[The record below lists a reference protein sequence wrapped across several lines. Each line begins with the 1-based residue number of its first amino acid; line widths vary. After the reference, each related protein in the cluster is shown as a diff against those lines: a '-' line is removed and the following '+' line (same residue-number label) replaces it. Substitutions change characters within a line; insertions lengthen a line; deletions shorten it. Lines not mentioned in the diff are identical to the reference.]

1 MRFAVT
7 VAIAAGYLPLAAAPA
22 GAADPAPVAGSEYYV
37 DCSRPDNGDGSR
49 TSPWN
54 TLHSVNA
61 TEFNPGDRILFARGT
76 RCDGTLAP
84 QGSGASG
91 APIVV
96 DAYGDGAKPVIAGG
110 DAQDAVVLSNQ
121 QYWEIQNLEVTNH
134 GASAEDR
141 HGVRIV
147 LKDYGTGNH
156 YRLANLTVHDVNSGG
171 QKGLG
176 PSYGI
181 FFEVLGNSVKTKF
194 NDVVVDGS
202 NIYTVGSGINMS
214 TTWKC
219 RASMG
224 WEDACANQVYN
235 YYPWTGFVVQNNTVH
250 DIGGDGIV
258 MQHTEN
264 GLAQNNVSYDTSARP
279 LGDTA
284 AMWVWNADHVTF
296 QYNEAYRTHKLGDNG
311 DGMAWDADYGTDGTL
326 YQYNYSHD
334 NAGGMAMFCGCSDT
348 GAATSTTTN
357 ATFRYNVSQNDGNS
371 DANTKVSQ
379 VLRGYGTST
388 GWFYNN
394 TIYVP
399 SGSSADILFAHP
411 KSHVT
416 VANNIIVNNSN
427 GGYESDNVRFSNNI
441 LSGSNTSN
449 VPPGQI
455 IANPQLASPGSGGT
469 GFGSVAGYQLTAG
482 SPALGAGLVITDNGG
497 RDYWRN
503 PVPTVCAPDIGA
515 HQYSAPDDASCPGS
529 GPLTGP
535 IAPGVAGK

>member
-1 MRFAVT
+1 M
-7 VAIAAGYLPLAAAPA
+7 AIAAGYLPLAAAPA
-22 GAADPAPVAGSEYYV
+22 GAADPAPAANSAYYV
-37 DCSRPDNGDGSR
+37 DCSRSDNGSGSR

-54 TLHSVNA
+54 TLDSVNA
-61 TEFNPGDRILFARGT
+61 TAFGPGDRILFARGT

-84 QGSGASG
+84 QGSGALG

-110 DAQDAVVLSNQ
+110 GARDAVVLFNQ
-121 QYWEIQNLEVTNH
+121 QYWEIRTLEVTNH
-134 GASAEDR
+134 GASVEDR
-141 HGVRIV
+141 RGVHIV

-156 YRLANLTVHDVNSGG
+156 YRLTNLTVHHVNGGDAKDLEGSSGI
-171 QKGLG
+171 Q
-176 PSYGI
+176 
-181 FFEVLGNSVKTKF
+181 FDVLGDSVKTKF
-194 NDVVVDGS
+194 NDVVVDGN
-202 NIYTVGSGINMS
+202 NIYTVDRSGINMS

-224 WEDACANQVYN
+224 CTNQAYD

-264 GLAQNNVSYDTSARP
+264 GLAQNNVTYDTSARP
-279 LGDTA
+279 FKDTA

-296 QYNEAYRTHKLGDNG
+296 QYNEAYKTHKLPDNG
-311 DGMAWDADYGTDGTL
+311 DGMAWDADYGTDGTI

-334 NAGGMAMFCGCSDT
+334 NAGGMAMFCGC
-348 GAATSTTTN
+348 GGGTSATTN
-357 ATFRYNVSQNDGNS
+357 AIFRYNVSQNDGNS
-371 DANTKVSQ
+371 NANTEKSQ
-379 VLRGYGTST
+379 VLRGYGTNT
-388 GWFYNN
+388 GWVYNN

-411 KSHVT
+411 ATHVT

-427 GGYESDNVRFSNNI
+427 GGYDSDNVRFSNNI

-482 SPALGAGLVITDNGG
+482 SPAIGAGLVITDNGG

-503 PVPTVCAPDIGA
+503 HVPTVCAPDIGA

-529 GPLTGP
+529 GPHTGP
-535 IAPGVAGK
+535 IASDVAGK